1 MKENGIEN
9 KENEKKILFIFR
21 RKRKKQKLKF

>member
-21 RKRKKQKLKF
+21 RKRKK